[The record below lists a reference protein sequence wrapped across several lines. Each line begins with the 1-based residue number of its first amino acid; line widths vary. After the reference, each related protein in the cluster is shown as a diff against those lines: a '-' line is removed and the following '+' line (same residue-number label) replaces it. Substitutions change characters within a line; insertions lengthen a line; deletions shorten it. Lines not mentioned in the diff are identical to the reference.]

1 MFYVDKY
8 QIKKPFQVMY
18 NKEIYNKF
26 LHKSKQNFIPWKSFY
41 SMPNL
46 CVYGR
51 PGSGKRSFIN
61 ILLNKMFGNIVND
74 ISKQTYQI
82 RGYGNS
88 TIEVQIDQSPVH
100 IIIKPNNT
108 GFDKYYVQEI
118 VKSYAADK
126 SLEFHNNNNRFK
138 VVIIDS
144 IDNMSY
150 YAQTSLRRTMETY
163 SSNCKFIFC
172 CYELSKVI
180 EPLRSRCLLLNIPSP
195 KYFDMMKILLYVNQ
209 KEGLNIDYNELNK
222 IVLNSNNNTKTLLWN
237 LECYKNKI
245 EVNYIYNKKI
255 EFIVKKIINISKKKI
270 QLDDLK
276 DIRSSLYKIFITN
289 FNEDTI
295 LNSIVTELIK
305 RTENI
310 ELRQKLLDISCK
322 YYIRLNIGK
331 RTILHL
337 EALIFNL
344 MHCIYMNA
352 KEEYKKSIE
361 TKSLS

>member
-8 QIKKPFQVMY
+8 QIKKPFQVLF
-18 NKEIYNKF
+18 NKDIYNKF
-26 LHKSKQNFIPWKSFY
+26 LQKKDTSLIPWKSFY

-61 ILLNKMFGNIVND
+61 ILLNKIFGNIAND

-82 RGYGNS
+82 KGYGNS
-88 TIEVQIDQSPVH
+88 MIEVQIDQSPVH

-118 VKSYAADK
+118 IKSYAAGK
-126 SLEFHNNNNRFK
+126 SLEFHNNHNRFK
-138 VVIIDS
+138 VVVIDY

-172 CYELSKVI
+172 CYELSKII
-180 EPLRSRCLLLNIPSP
+180 EPLRSRCLLIKIPSP
-195 KYFDMMKILLYVNQ
+195 KYFDMMKIVSYINY
-209 KEGLNIDYNELNK
+209 KENLKIDNSKLHEIILKSENNI
-222 IVLNSNNNTKTLLWN
+222 KTLLWN
-237 LECYKNKI
+237 LECHVNNININNIYINKI
-245 EVNYIYNKKI
+245 KLIVSYIL
-255 EFIVKKIINISKKKI
+255 NISKKKI
-270 QLDDLK
+270 NITDLK
-276 DIRSSLYKIFITN
+276 YIRASLYKIFITN
-289 FNEDTI
+289 FNEDMI
-295 LNSIVTELIK
+295 LNSIVQELVK
-305 RTENI
+305 RIDNI
-310 ELRQKLLDISCK
+310 HLRQKILDISCK

-337 EALIFNL
+337 EALIYNL
-344 MHCIYMNA
+344 MHCIYNIA
-352 KEEYKKSIE
+352 KEEHKK
-361 TKSLS
+361 KKC

>member
-8 QIKKPFQVMY
+8 QIQNLHQVMF
-18 NKEIYNKF
+18 NKEIYTKF
-26 LHKSKQNFIPWKSFY
+26 LTTKAGDNFIPWKKFY

-61 ILLNKMFGNIVND
+61 ILLKKIFGNIVND
-74 ISKQTYQI
+74 VSKQTYQI

-88 TIEVQIDQSPVH
+88 MIEVKIDQSPVH
-100 IIIKPNNT
+100 IIIRPNNT

-118 VKSYAADK
+118 IKSYAADK
-126 SLEFHNNNNRFK
+126 SLEFHSTNNRFK

-180 EPLRSRCLLLNIPSP
+180 EPLRSRCLLQKIPCP
-195 KYFDMMKILLYVNQ
+195 NNYDMLKMVLYIKARENL
-209 KEGLNIDYNELNK
+209 ELTYNECIQVVSK
-222 IVLNSNNNTKTLLWN
+222 SKNNIKTLLWN
-237 LECYKNKI
+237 LECHVNKI
-245 EVNYIYNKKI
+245 KVNYIFTEKI
-255 EFIVKKIINISKKKI
+255 EYIVDKILNISKRKI
-270 QLDDLK
+270 TLIDLQN
-276 DIRSSLYKIFITN
+276 IRASLYKIFITN

-295 LNSIVTELIK
+295 LNNIVENLVK
-305 RTENI
+305 RIDNI
-310 ELRQKLLDISCK
+310 NLRQQILDISCK
-322 YYIRLNIGK
+322 YYIRLNMGK

-337 EALIFNL
+337 EALVFNL
-344 MHCIYMNA
+344 MHCIYMHA
-352 KEEYKKSIE
+352 KAEHKRLNNK
-361 TKSLS
+361 